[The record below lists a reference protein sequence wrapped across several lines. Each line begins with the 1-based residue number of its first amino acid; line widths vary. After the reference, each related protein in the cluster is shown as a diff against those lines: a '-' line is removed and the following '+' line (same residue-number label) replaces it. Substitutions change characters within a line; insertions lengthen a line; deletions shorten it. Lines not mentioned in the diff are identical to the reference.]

1 MARYW
6 QDCLLFI
13 SQSNIK
19 MKNANH
25 LIPHVEKIVSLLS
38 LGICQ
43 AIKHKVLS
51 VDEAERLLYT
61 PATMEILN
69 RIGANKRV
77 SNLIHQGC
85 ELEDFLKLVPD
96 AFTEALSKLEQDSL
110 DSLQNTKN
118 IDWQKHCLLYQW
130 LKTYIISLAVL
141 EEWETPLSL
150 PSADEEL

>member
-1 MARYW
+1 MERYW

-19 MKNANH
+19 MDH
-25 LIPHVEKIVSLLS
+25 SSHIIPHVEKIVSLLS

-43 AIKHKVLS
+43 AIKHEVLS
-51 VDEAERLLYT
+51 VAEAERLLYT
-61 PATMEILN
+61 PATMEIIN

-85 ELEDFLKLVPD
+85 ELEDVLKLVPD
-96 AFTEALSKLEQDSL
+96 AFPEALSKLEQDAL
-110 DSLQNTKN
+110 NSLQNTKN
-118 IDWQKHCLLYQW
+118 IDWQKHPLLYRW

-150 PSADEEL
+150 TDEDEEL